1 MRCWPPGAPEPNL
14 LLREEGARAAGL
26 AGCNR
31 FAGSFRREGQALSL
45 GPLAVTRMACADGV
59 ALEQEYLAAL
69 QATRRWNILA
79 GTLEL
84 YDQQGAVLARF
95 GTGRRP

>member
-1 MRCWPPGAPEPNL
+1 
-14 LLREEGARAAGL
+14 
-26 AGCNR
+26 
-31 FAGSFRREGQALSL
+31 
-45 GPLAVTRMACADGV
+45 MACADGM

-84 YDQQGAVLARF
+84 YDQQGAMLARF